1 MRYLIIFLFAL
12 LLSFTVAAEK
22 QIPLE
27 DFLKDDAFGTI
38 EISPNGDYLAATVPM
53 EDRTSLIILRLSD
66 MSKTGHVTLPKNTHI
81 AGFDWVNDERIL
93 FSIGEKQGS
102 LEQPRGTGE
111 LYGVNADGSGQGA
124 ALIGARAKAAKY
136 ATAQKTKFVIANII
150 HLLPDDPKFVL
161 ISVAEFGGEFTS
173 VERLNVETG
182 RRLAVARAPV
192 RNAQFLADP
201 KGVVRFALG
210 AGSDLKSKTYY
221 RDGEGREWQLINDE
235 AVTGIVVGII
245 GFNAD
250 ATTAYLQVEQEQGPD
265 AIEAFDTKSGQRKLV
280 MRDDVVDPAGALV
293 SPVDGGVWGVVFN
306 GTTPRV
312 EYIDQDS
319 PFAAAHRSLSA
330 ALPGQMVLPTGFTRD
345 GRIGLFRAYSDR
357 VPMDF
362 YLFDRKAGSARY
374 LASRVGWFKPE
385 ELAASKPVVVRSRDG
400 LSLHGLLTLP
410 NGSDG
415 KKLPLIVNPHG
426 GPFGPYDAMGFDL
439 DAQVLASRGYAVLK
453 VNFRGSGN
461 YGSAFQRAGYKQWGG
476 TMQDD
481 LTDATHWAIEQGIAD
496 PKRICI
502 YGASYGAYAAL
513 MGVTKEPDLY
523 ACAAGNVGVYDMP
536 TMYGK
541 GDVQARRA
549 GENFLKETLGEENLE
564 AISPTRLADRIKVP
578 VLLAAGAEDERAPPI
593 HTEMMRDAL
602 ERLNKP
608 VETVIYK
615 GEGHGSYLLKNRLDG
630 YQRLLAFF
638 DRNIGAGMR
647 TSAASADTAGN

>member
-1 MRYLIIFLFAL
+1 MRFLISCLFGL
-12 LLSFTVAAEK
+12 LASFSTTAGT

-38 EISPNGDYLAATVPM
+38 EISPTGEYLAATVPL
-53 EDRTSLIILRLSD
+53 EDRTSLIILRVSD
-66 MSKTGHVTLPKNTHI
+66 MSKTGHVTLPKKTHI
-81 AGFDWVNDERIL
+81 AGFDWVNDQRIL

-124 ALIGARAKAAKY
+124 ALIGLRAKGSKY
-136 ATAQKTKFVIANII
+136 ATAQNAKLVFANII

-161 ISVAEFGGEFTS
+161 VSIAEFGSEFTS
-173 VERLNVETG
+173 VERMNVETG

-221 RDGEGREWQLINDE
+221 RDDERGEWRLINDE
-235 AVTGIVVGII
+235 AITGLIVGVA

-250 ATTAYLQVEQEQGPD
+250 ATVAYLQVEQEQGPD
-265 AIEAFDTKSGQRKLV
+265 AIEAFDTNTGNRKLV
-280 MRDDVVDPAGALV
+280 LRDAVVDPSGTLV

-306 GTTPRV
+306 GTAPRI
-312 EYIDQDS
+312 EYLDPDS

-330 ALPGQMVLPTGFTRD
+330 ALPGQMVFPAGFTRD
-345 GRIGLFRAYSDR
+345 GQIGLFRAYSDR

-374 LASRVGWFKPE
+374 LASRAGWFKPE
-385 ELAASKPVVVRSRDG
+385 DLAASKPIVVRARDG
-400 LSLHGLLTLP
+400 LDLHGLLTVP

-415 KKLPLIVNPHG
+415 KNMPLIVNPHG
-426 GPFGPYDAMGFDL
+426 GPFGPYDAWNFDL

-453 VNFRGSGN
+453 INFRGSGN
-461 YGSAFQRAGYKQWGG
+461 YGRAFQRAGYKQWGG

-481 LTDATHWAIEQGIAD
+481 ITDATRWAIAQGIAD
-496 PKRICI
+496 PRRICI
-502 YGASYGAYAAL
+502 YGASYGAYASL
-513 MGVTKEPDLY
+513 MGVVKEPDLY

-541 GDVQARRA
+541 GDVQERRA
-549 GENFLKETLGEENLE
+549 GENFLKEALGEENLA
-564 AISPTRLADRIKVP
+564 AISPTLLADRIKVP
-578 VLLAAGAEDERAPPI
+578 VLLAAGAEDERAPPV

-630 YQRLLAFF
+630 YRRLLAFF
-638 DRNIGAGMR
+638 DRHIGGGMSA
-647 TSAASADTAGN
+647 SAASVGTGK

>member
-1 MRYLIIFLFAL
+1 MRILIFCLFGL
-12 LLSFTVAAEK
+12 LVNFPATAEPR
-22 QIPLE
+22 ISLE

-38 EISPNGDYLAATVPM
+38 EISPTGEYLAATVPL
-53 EDRTSLIILRLSD
+53 EDRTSLIILRMSD
-66 MSKTGHVTLPKNTHI
+66 MSKTGYVTLPKKTHI
-81 AGFDWVNDERIL
+81 ASFDWVNDERIL

-124 ALIGARAKAAKY
+124 ALIGFRAKSAKY
-136 ATAQKTKFVIANII
+136 ASAHNSKLVFASII
-150 HLLPDDPKFVL
+150 HLLPDDPKSVL
-161 ISVAEFGGEFTS
+161 ISVAEMGSEFTS
-173 VERLNVETG
+173 VERMNVETG

-221 RDGEGREWQLINDE
+221 RDGEASDWQLINDE
-235 AVTGIVVGII
+235 VVTGRVVGIL

-250 ATTAYLQVEQEQGPD
+250 AATAYLQVEQEQGPD
-265 AIEAFDTKSGQRKLV
+265 AIEAFDTKTGDRELV
-280 MRDDVVDPAGALV
+280 LRDAIVDPSAALV

-306 GTTPRV
+306 GTAPRI
-312 EYIDQDS
+312 EYLDPDS
-319 PFAAAHRSLSA
+319 SFAAAHRSLSA
-330 ALPGQMVLPTGFTRD
+330 ALPGQVVFPTGFTRD
-345 GRIGLFRAYSDR
+345 GQIGLFRAYSDR

-374 LASRVGWFKPE
+374 LASRADWLKPDD
-385 ELAASKPVVVRSRDG
+385 LAVSKPVVVRSRDG
-400 LSLHGLLTLP
+400 LDLHGLLTVP
-410 NGSDG
+410 NGGDG
-415 KKLPLIVNPHG
+415 KNMPLIVNPHG
-426 GPFGPYDAMGFDL
+426 GPFGPYDAWNFDL
-439 DAQVLASRGYAVLK
+439 DAQILASRGYAVLK
-453 VNFRGSGN
+453 INFRGSGG
-461 YGSAFQRAGYKQWGG
+461 YGRAFQRAGYQQWGG

-481 LTDATHWAIEQGIAD
+481 VTDATRWAIAQGIAD
-496 PKRICI
+496 PRRICI
-502 YGASYGAYAAL
+502 YGASYGAYASL
-513 MGVTKEPDLY
+513 MGVVKEPDLY

-541 GDVQARRA
+541 GDIQARRA
-549 GENFLKETLGEENLE
+549 GENFLREALGEENLA

-578 VLLAAGAEDERAPPI
+578 VLLAAGAEDERAPPV

-630 YQRLLAFF
+630 YRRLLAFF
-638 DRNIGAGMR
+638 DRHIGAGMSA
-647 TSAASADTAGN
+647 SAAGAGADK